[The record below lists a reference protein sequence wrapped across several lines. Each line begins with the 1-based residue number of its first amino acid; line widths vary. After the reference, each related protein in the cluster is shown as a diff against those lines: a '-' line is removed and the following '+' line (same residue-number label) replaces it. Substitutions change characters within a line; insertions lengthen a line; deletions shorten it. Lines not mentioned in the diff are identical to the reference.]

1 MLCLF
6 WQYND
11 QKTKR
16 TNKIHA
22 GGRIITLS
30 VDSLSIP
37 QPHHADL
44 VFRVSSEKNIISTA
58 DTLGATISVAGRLSA
73 EDLVE
78 LLRHLDEGDA
88 LF

>member
-1 MLCLF
+1 MIKRRNERIKYTPVDES
-6 WQYND
+6 YN
-11 QKTKR
+11 
-16 TNKIHA
+16 IVS
-22 GGRIITLS
+22 GL
-30 VDSLSIP
+30 SLSIP